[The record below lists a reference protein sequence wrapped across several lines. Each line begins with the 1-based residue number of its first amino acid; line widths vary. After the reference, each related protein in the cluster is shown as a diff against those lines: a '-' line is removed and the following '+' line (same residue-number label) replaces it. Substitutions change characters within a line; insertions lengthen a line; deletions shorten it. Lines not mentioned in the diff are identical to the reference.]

1 MPLGAARFGLLGGV
15 ADLGKLQLIKTEN
28 PSAVTEVEFT
38 NIAES
43 TYNVHFL
50 TANLTEATSQ
60 VEIQISNNGGTSYYT
75 TGYQYAEQYGSV
87 GGTFS
92 ESRSTNR
99 DHIFTYGGSSS
110 GLSKNGYT
118 YFYNLGDSSKYSYAT
133 SQFFGEHPT
142 LINYFKFAMGIYP
155 TAEIHNA
162 IRLYTTGT
170 FTGTVSLYGIA
181 ES

>member
-15 ADLGKLQLIKTEN
+15 ADLGKLELIETQTA
-28 PSAVTEVEFT
+28 SADSSLDF
-38 NIAES
+38 IS
-43 TYNVHFL
+43 LGSYNVHFL
-50 TANLTEATSQ
+50 TANLTEATSE

-87 GGTFS
+87 GGTFA
-92 ESRSTNR
+92 ESKSTNR
-99 DHIFTYGGSSS
+99 AHIFTYGGSSS

-118 YFYNLGDSSKYSYAT
+118 YFYNLGDSSKYSFAT
-133 SQFFGEHPT
+133 SHFFGEHPT
-142 LINYFKFAMGIYP
+142 LINYFKFAMGSYP